1 MTEGQQNNNSFSQK
15 ESKNA
20 PIPRKDEEKIK
31 EMEDKKKLL
40 IEEKQPEEQL
50 PVGEG
55 HETEVIEEN
64 KE

>member
-1 MTEGQQNNNSFSQK
+1 MADGQQNNNSNK
-15 ESKNA
+15 PKDIKNA
-20 PIPRKDEEKIK
+20 YIPIEGDEEEKR
-31 EMEDKKKLL
+31 KKLF

-64 KE
+64 KER